1 MAMQTLSKFSA
12 EERSQIHSYI
22 REYCP
27 NLGYS
32 EDDMSFKIENENDL
46 KVLIFGI
53 EQRYYTT
60 RIGSE
65 RRLANSVLTL
75 E

>member
-1 MAMQTLSKFSA
+1 M
-12 EERSQIHSYI
+12 
-22 REYCP
+22 
-27 NLGYS
+27 YS